1 MDPHAR
7 RARARGLRLLIL
19 DVDGVLTDGR
29 LHYGPEG
36 EALKVF
42 HVRDG
47 HGLKQL
53 ARAGVQLAII
63 TGRDSPMVAQR
74 AREIGIERVIQGC
87 DDKGS
92 AAAELAAALR
102 LEPDTVGYVGDDEPD
117 LPALEWA
124 GLAFTVADA
133 HECARA
139 VADYVATR
147 GGGDGAV
154 REICDFVRAAI
165 EGPASP

>member
-1 MDPHAR
+1 MDPNAR
-7 RARARGLRLLIL
+7 RAGARRLRLLIL
-19 DVDGVLTDGR
+19 DVDGVLTDGC

-36 EALKVF
+36 EMLKVF

-63 TGRDSPMVAQR
+63 TGRNSAMVDQR
-74 AREIGIERVIQGC
+74 AREIGIEQVIQGRE
-87 DDKGS
+87 DKG
-92 AAAELAAALR
+92 AAAADLAAELG
-102 LEPDTVGYVGDDEPD
+102 LEAETVGYVGDDEPD
-117 LPALEWA
+117 VPAMEWA

-133 HECARA
+133 HESARA

-147 GGGDGAV
+147 GGGRGAV

-165 EGPASP
+165 ERTAAP